1 MKKILMGA
9 LLVLAAALLYSCE
22 KDGDG
27 SNAIIKFRKAL
38 SKIINEFNE
47 SHHDRHGAHYLIR
60 KSDGA
65 LFEWTIEAGAPGDAA
80 EDC

>member
-1 MKKILMGA
+1 MGA

-27 SNAIIKFRKAL
+27 SNAKIKFRKAL

-47 SHHDRHGAHYLIR
+47 SHHDRHGA
-60 KSDGA
+60 

>member
-1 MKKILMGA
+1 MGA

-22 KDGDG
+22 KDGWSNHTIPEG
-27 SNAIIKFRKAL
+27 SVRKAL

-47 SHHDRHGAHYLIR
+47 AHHDRHGAHYLIR